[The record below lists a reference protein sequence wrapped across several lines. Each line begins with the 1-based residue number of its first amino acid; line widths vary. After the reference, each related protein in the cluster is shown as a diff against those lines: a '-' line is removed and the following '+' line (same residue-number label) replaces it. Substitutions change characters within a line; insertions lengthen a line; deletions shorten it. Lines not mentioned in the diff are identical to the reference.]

1 MRRLQAN
8 LSYLAAVADRHKR
21 TAASFPAS
29 PAIMT
34 PPPHLQSVRELYK
47 KLNSVFPGA
56 LQALAKQQSALA
68 MAQAQTHAGNQ
79 MSPPHGGS

>member
-34 PPPHLQSVRELYK
+34 PPSHLQSVRELYK
-47 KLNSVFPGA
+47 KLNMVFPGA
-56 LQALAKQQSALA
+56 LQALAKQNA
-68 MAQAQTHAGNQ
+68 MSQAQTQ
-79 MSPPHGGS
+79 GGGQINPQHPAP